1 MENFMPPWCTLYMH
15 TFNIKSFA
23 TIKQNNEPKCTY
35 QIAPQMHSRHNY
47 SADRLSFF
55 LQPLISMPIYKLNV
69 YLNTKNWLKSVFINA
84 YL

>member
-1 MENFMPPWCTLYMH
+1 MANFMPPWCTHCMH

-23 TIKQNNEPKCTY
+23 TIKQKSAPTCTY
-35 QIAPQMHSRHNY
+35 QIAPQMYSHQNY

-55 LQPLISMPIYKLNV
+55 LQHLISMPIYKLNL
-69 YLNTKNWLKSVFINA
+69 YLDTKIWLKSVFINV